1 MKENTD
7 AKLNAKQKKFVNS
20 VASGDFATDAYI
32 EVYGCQKGSAASA
45 ASRLMGQPNIIE
57 ELERLKVAAEKET
70 FMDIDQKRAMLAEI
84 IMTPPWNL
92 DPKSPLAQSVKI
104 KRKTLPDGT
113 VEEDITVRM
122 PCKLRAME
130 MDTKLS
136 GDLSRSGQR
145 NDGDTL
151 QIVEERVRDAQ
162 QRCPSSF
169 GKYSIQTIEN
179 IHDQWTEC
187 EHDPFDGKKK
197 RLLKLLEK
205 VIDFGNQCRFMDSN
219 ISSIDLDKEIIAET
233 EKRKKREEKKNK
245 CGVCSN

>member
-130 MDTKLS
+130 LDIKLS
-136 GDLSRSGQR
+136 GDLNRSGQR
-145 NDGDTL
+145 NDGDTW
-151 QIVEERVRDAQ
+151 QIIKGRLDEARKNG
-162 QRCPSSF
+162 PSSF
-169 GKYSIQTIEN
+169 ARSD
-179 IHDQWTEC
+179 IHRLKRMQEEWTEC

-197 RLLKLLEK
+197 RFMRMLGKLIE
-205 VIDFGNQCRFMDSN
+205 FGYECRFMEYSN
-219 ISSIDLDKEIIAET
+219 TYDLDQEIIAAT

-245 CGVCSN
+245 CGVCNN

>member
-1 MKENTD
+1 MEENKD
-7 AKLNAKQKKFVNS
+7 VELNPKQKKFVNS
-20 VASGDFATDAYI
+20 VASGDSATNAYI

-45 ASRLMGQPNIIE
+45 ASRLMSQPNIIE

-104 KRKTLPDGT
+104 KRKTLSDGT

-145 NDGDTL
+145 NDGDTW
-151 QIVEERVRDAQ
+151 QIVEERIRDAQ
-162 QRCPSSF
+162 RRLPSQFAGS
-169 GKYSIQTIEN
+169 SIRQLEY
-179 IHDQWTEC
+179 IHEEWTEC

-197 RLLKLLEK
+197 RFLGLLEK
-205 VIDFGNQCRFMDSN
+205 VIEFGHGCRFMDS
-219 ISSIDLDKEIIAET
+219 SKHPELDKEVIAET
-233 EKRKKREEKKNK
+233 EKRKKREERKKK
-245 CGVCSN
+245 

>member
-1 MKENTD
+1 MKEKTD
-7 AKLNAKQKKFVNS
+7 AKLNAKQKKFVNT

-136 GDLSRSGQR
+136 GDLSRSGQI
-145 NDGDTL
+145 NDGDTW
-151 QIVEERVRDAQ
+151 QIIKGRLDEGRKNG
-162 QRCPSSF
+162 PSSF
-169 GKYSIQTIEN
+169 ARSDIHILERIQEE
-179 IHDQWTEC
+179 WTEC

-197 RLLKLLEK
+197 RFLGLLEK
-205 VIDFGNQCRFMDSN
+205 VIEFGHGCRFMDS
-219 ISSIDLDKEIIAET
+219 SKHPELDKEVIAET
-233 EKRKKREEKKNK
+233 EKRKKREERKKK
-245 CGVCSN
+245 